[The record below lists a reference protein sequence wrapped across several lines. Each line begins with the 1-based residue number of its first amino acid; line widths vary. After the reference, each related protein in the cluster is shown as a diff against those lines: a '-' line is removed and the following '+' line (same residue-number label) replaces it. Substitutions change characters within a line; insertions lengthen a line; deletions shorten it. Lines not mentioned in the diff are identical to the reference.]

1 MNNWDE
7 PHTVPQQ
14 IQNQGP
20 SNVQMGKRMEELEKQ
35 VQLLSKNIKIL
46 QDNKAITDQ
55 SIADIHHHNNIIDT
69 SLADVNLRLNKY
81 DTIIQQLTIN
91 INLLSKKEI
100 ASTQERPR
108 KISKKVTP
116 YDQSSYR
123 ATKSKYNLR
132 NSKESNYSA
141 EDSEAI
147 PATEEDTDIP
157 DDTAMSDGAVFE
169 GIIEDSLNNPPN
181 KEAFVVKSYNPLN
194 LLPSF
199 NAKQNINPNRLPNEE
214 HVTNLHVTNQDNDY
228 LIDYIKIGTINI
240 QGGYKRK
247 LPDILNYFVT
257 HNYNILGITETQY
270 QNAHDNKL
278 IERYPHPFNKNSFIY
293 IILDANG
300 HNKGTGVGIIMN
312 DTLYQHVHQV
322 KFHIGRVLNIQLGFK
337 HKHVLN
343 LTCVYLPADRNKQHD
358 DIKLECN
365 TFINDI
371 VTSISNTK
379 SSKTHTIIM
388 GDFNCQPKEKN
399 NLNHHIIQQ
408 MKLNGL
414 KDMAKYHATNKVPDI
429 THTTHR
435 IDYIFGNINIIEK
448 SIHTFTQSI
457 PSSHFSTDHKS
468 VIILLQDD
476 LFKPPDIQ
484 HRYQNNAKKEKP
496 EYNKMN
502 EESWEEYKEK
512 SNTYFKYRFYNI
524 DFSTITTQDD
534 IDHIWNVFE
543 NSIHNIKRQIIPHKQ
558 IKTSQQHNLYP
569 LHIRQLNNHVISI
582 YKTKQFFNLKHIYI
596 RNKIEIPKNKENII
610 TDIPDSIW
618 TTYFSNWST
627 YHNHI
632 TKIATKIDHQILL
645 RYNITKE
652 NYTSQKTEIYNFY
665 KYLKYIRDEEISKWR
680 TERIDYYLN
689 ERNNDLTDNQTKMI
703 NSILQRTPRK
713 ITLDRLIYQDK
724 NDNTIFT
731 NNPDIIKSEA
741 IKHFQNIGKHEDDS
755 LYRSHNDLPNPWK
768 DIYDPCITNIN
779 PANWS
784 LLQQTI
790 TIDDIKSALKKA
802 PSNKAPGP
810 SQITYEDL
818 KHLHDNVL
826 KLLIQIYNKCI
837 ELDTIPKSWHLI
849 IP

>member
-1 MNNWDE
+1 
-7 PHTVPQQ
+7 
-14 IQNQGP
+14 
-20 SNVQMGKRMEELEKQ
+20 MEELEKQ

-46 QDNKAITDQ
+46 QDNKATTDQ
-55 SIADIHHHNNIIDT
+55 SIADIHHHNNIVDT
-69 SLADVNLRLNKY
+69 SLVDVKLRLNKY

-100 ASTQERPR
+100 ASIQERPR

-141 EDSEAI
+141 EDSEAV
-147 PATEEDTDIP
+147 PVTEEDTDIP

-169 GIIEDSLNNPPN
+169 GIIEETLNNSPN
-181 KEAFVVKSYNPLN
+181 KETFTVKSYNPLN

-199 NAKQNINPNRLPNEE
+199 TATQNINPNRLPNEE

-240 QGGYKRK
+240 QEGYKRK

-257 HNYNILGITETQY
+257 HNFNILGITETQY
-270 QNAHDNKL
+270 QNAHENKL
-278 IERYPHPFNKNSFIY
+278 IERHPHPFNKNSFIY

-300 HNKGTGVGIIMN
+300 YNKGTGVGIIMN

-337 HKHVLN
+337 HKHILN
-343 LTCVYLPADRNKQHD
+343 LTCVYLPADRNKQYD
-358 DIKLECN
+358 DIKRECN

-371 VTSISNTK
+371 VTSISDTK
-379 SSKTHTIIM
+379 NFKKHTIIM

-429 THTTHR
+429 THITHR
-435 IDYIFGNINIIEK
+435 IDYIFGNINIMEK

-476 LFKPPDIQ
+476 LFKSPDIQ
-484 HRYQNNAKKEKP
+484 YRYQDNTKKEKP
-496 EYNKMN
+496 DYNKMN

-512 SNTYFKYRFYNI
+512 SKAYFKNRFYNI
-524 DFSTITTQDD
+524 DVSTATTQDD

-543 NSIHNIKRQIIPHKQ
+543 NSIHNIKRQIIPYKQ
-558 IKTSQQHNLYP
+558 IKASQQQNLYP

-618 TTYFSNWST
+618 MTYFSNWST

-632 TKIATKIDHQILL
+632 TKIATKVEYQILL

-665 KYLKYIRDEEISKWR
+665 KYLKYIRDEETSKWR

-713 ITLDRLIYQDK
+713 ITLDRLIFQDK

-755 LYRSHNDLPNPWK
+755 SYRSYNDLPDPWK

-779 PANWS
+779 PTNWS
-784 LLQQTI
+784 LLEQTI
-790 TIDDIKSALKKA
+790 TIDDIKSALKKTS
-802 PSNKAPGP
+802 PNKAPGP

-818 KHLHDNVL
+818 KHLHDSVL

-837 ELDTIPKSWHLI
+837 ELDMIPKSWYLI
-849 IP
+849 TL